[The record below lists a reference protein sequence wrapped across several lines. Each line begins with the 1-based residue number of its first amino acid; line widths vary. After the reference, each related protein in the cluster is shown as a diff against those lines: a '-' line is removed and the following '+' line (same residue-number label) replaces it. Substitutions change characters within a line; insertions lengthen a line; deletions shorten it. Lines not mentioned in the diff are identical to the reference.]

1 MRVFFMASQKEFRKV
16 NEIINSVKHA
26 DGQNAHLFD
35 VLDKCKISL
44 DWWKSHKEWI
54 FHRFP
59 QISLKKIEGEKYL
72 IYNPEITNE

>member
-1 MRVFFMASQKEFRKV
+1 MASVKEFRKV
-16 NEIINSVKHA
+16 NEIINAVKYA

-35 VLDKCKISL
+35 VLDKCGISL

-54 FHRFP
+54 FHRFS

-72 IYNPEITNE
+72 IYNPEINNE